1 MYEKFIKSHYFKG
14 DVDMANT
21 LNMVS
26 VAVSG
31 FSNAGSKLWRDAVTS
46 SVPLLPDPALK
57 SLFSFLTSS
66 EQEAYDDVLDPKNLG
81 LVDRIAFATKF
92 LSDRHLSSYLE
103 KVILIES
110 L

>member
-1 MYEKFIKSHYFKG
+1 MYEKFIKSNYFKG

-31 FSNAGSKLWRDAVTS
+31 FSNSGSKLWRDAVTS